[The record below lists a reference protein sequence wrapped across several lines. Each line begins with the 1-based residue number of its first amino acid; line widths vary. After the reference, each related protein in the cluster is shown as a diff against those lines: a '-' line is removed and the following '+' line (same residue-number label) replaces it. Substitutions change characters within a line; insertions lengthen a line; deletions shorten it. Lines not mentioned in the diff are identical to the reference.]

1 MYENLLMTVEES
13 QNRGC
18 LLRSKRK
25 DSGIIKVF
33 IGDFS

>member
-1 MYENLLMTVEES
+1 MTIGES
-13 QNRGC
+13 QNHGY